1 LFSYSH
7 IGSRDGTGMTTNSP
21 GTGTAKVN
29 GPLWGSSAGDWASIQ
44 EGQFK
49 AGYEAVLA
57 HCGVGPGTVYLD
69 AGCGSGMATQI
80 AASRGAKVSGFD
92 AAEALL
98 AIARER
104 VPTGDF
110 RVADLEDVPFDDVTF
125 DVVTGFNSFQF
136 ASDPVR
142 ALAEARRV
150 AKPGGRVVVMTW
162 GRPEG
167 MEAAGIVAALRPL
180 LPPPPPGAPGPFA
193 LSEETKLRALAEAA
207 GLMAE
212 DVIDVDS
219 PWSYPDESTALR
231 GLGSSGVAA
240 RARTLSGAEA
250 VDAAHR
256 SALAPFRKDDGSF
269 RIGATCRFLV
279 ARA

>member
-1 LFSYSH
+1 
-7 IGSRDGTGMTTNSP
+7 MTTDLP
-21 GTGTAKVN
+21 ATGTAKVN
-29 GPLWGSSAGDWASIQ
+29 GALWGTSGRDWASIQ

-49 AGYEAVLA
+49 AGYEAVLV
-57 HCGVGPGTVYLD
+57 HCSVGPATDYLD
-69 AGCGSGMATQI
+69 AGCGAGMAAQI

-104 VPTGDF
+104 VPSGDF
-110 RVADLEDVPFDDVTF
+110 RVADLENVPFDDASF

-136 ASDPVR
+136 AGDPVR

-150 AKPGGRVVVMTW
+150 AKPGGKVVVMTW

-167 MEAAGIVAALRPL
+167 MEAAMIVASLRPL

-193 LSEETKLRALAEAA
+193 LSEETKLRAFADAA
-207 GLMAE
+207 GLTPE

-219 PWSYPDESTALR
+219 PWNYPDENTALR
-231 GLGSSGVAA
+231 GLASSGVAA
-240 RARTLSGAEA
+240 RAAALAGARA
-250 VDAAHR
+250 VDDAHR
-256 SALAPFRKDDGSF
+256 AALAPFRKADGSF